1 MTETAIGLRVRD
13 DSPRYLRVELR
24 VETWG
29 TSTWCEVVRVLHAS
43 DVLAEALP
51 GGDRIHVLTEG
62 GPGWGH
68 REVACEHV
76 EAYVRQQAERA
87 APTRMPDI
95 SPRAPQIKARR
106 R

>member
-24 VETWG
+24 VE
-29 TSTWCEVVRVLHAS
+29 TWCEVVRVLHAS

-68 REVACEHV
+68 REVAREHV

-95 SPRAPQIKARR
+95 SPRPPQIKARR